1 MRAMLQVQGP
11 RVALVVARSAVL
23 VARAPLLF
31 FAVVVVVV
39 IVEEGEARE
48 LGDEHVP
55 RRAPRREP
63 LRRLHGTDEGG
74 VEVHVGGV
82 QVDVRVEERLD
93 EVDVAR
99 GGGDVQH
106 MLMRREMAIALS
118 ALPALSALEERETT
132 ELFSC
137 AQGAQGRQCR

>member
-23 VARAPLLF
+23 VARAPLLFF

-63 LRRLHGTDEGG
+63 LRRRIRRRCRERVVDPRQGSVMRAAVVLVVNVRAAGVVLIVVCAETEECRSEG
-74 VEVHVGGV
+74 VPLV
-82 QVDVRVEERLD
+82 
-93 EVDVAR
+93 
-99 GGGDVQH
+99 
-106 MLMRREMAIALS
+106 AIAR
-118 ALPALSALEERETT
+118 LE
-132 ELFSC
+132 
-137 AQGAQGRQCR
+137 G